1 MYEFTKDCMINIEQ
15 IDNEHRQLFQVINE
29 SIELINKTDDVM
41 PLCNNLLKS
50 LKDYSLNHFAHEEA
64 YMEEINDPELSLQKK
79 EHAAFAEKI
88 NNFKLDT
95 SSKENAKKSL
105 NELLTYLVRWL
116 YHHILS
122 SDMMIGKMSASANE
136 VKDSSIFDFS
146 EKYMTGIE
154 LVDDEHRHLFEI
166 IKGTNDVINAA
177 YLHDKYDEI
186 MRLLSEL
193 KDYTESHFH
202 DEEELM
208 LRINYPHIN
217 SQKHAHSAFIEKLVN
232 INLSELDNIDDN
244 QDEYLNELITFLL
257 QWLSN
262 HILGSDKKI
271 GEYIKSHPE
280 LKSKI

>member
-29 SIELINKTDDVM
+29 SIELINKADDVT
-41 PLCNNLLKS
+41 PLCNNLLRT
-50 LKDYSLNHFAHEEA
+50 LKDYSLSHFAHEEA
-64 YMEEINDPELSLQKK
+64 YMEELNDPELGLQKK

-105 NELLTYLVRWL
+105 NELLSYLVRWL

-122 SDMMIGKMSASANE
+122 SDMMIGKMSASVNEAN
-136 VKDSSIFDFS
+136 DSSIFDFS

-166 IKGTNDVINAA
+166 IKETNDVINAA

-193 KDYTESHFH
+193 KDYTKSHFH
-202 DEEELM
+202 DEEDLM
-208 LRINYPHIN
+208 IQINYPDIN
-217 SQKHAHSAFIEKLVN
+217 SQKHAHSAFVEKLVN

-244 QDEYLNELITFLL
+244 QEEYLNELITFLL
-257 QWLSN
+257 EWLSN

>member
-1 MYEFTKDCMINIEQ
+1 MYEFTKDCM
-15 IDNEHRQLFQVINE
+15 VINE

-166 IKGTNDVINAA
+166 IKETNDVINAA

>member
-166 IKGTNDVINAA
+166 IKETNDVINAT

-186 MRLLSEL
+186 MRLLAEL

>member
-166 IKGTNDVINAA
+166 IKESNDVINAA

-186 MRLLSEL
+186 MRLLAEL

>member
-166 IKGTNDVINAA
+166 IKETNDVINAA

-280 LKSKI
+280 LKS

>member
-15 IDNEHRQLFQVINE
+15 IDNEHKQLFQVINE

-41 PLCNNLLKS
+41 PLYNNLLKS

-166 IKGTNDVINAA
+166 IKETNDVINAT

>member
-166 IKGTNDVINAA
+166 IKETNDVINAA

-186 MRLLSEL
+186 MRLLAEL

-208 LRINYPHIN
+208 LRINYPNIN

>member
-166 IKGTNDVINAA
+166 IKETNNVINAA

-186 MRLLSEL
+186 MRLLAEL

>member
-105 NELLTYLVRWL
+105 NELLIYLVRWL

-166 IKGTNDVINAA
+166 IKETNDVINAA

>member
-29 SIELINKTDDVM
+29 SIELINKTDDVI
-41 PLCNNLLKS
+41 PLCNNLLKT

-64 YMEEINDPELSLQKK
+64 YMKEINDPELSLQKK
-79 EHAAFAEKI
+79 EHAAFADKI

-105 NELLTYLVRWL
+105 NELLIYLVRWL

-122 SDMMIGKMSASANE
+122 SDMMIGKMSASVNEAN
-136 VKDSSIFDFS
+136 DSSIFDFS

-166 IKGTNDVINAA
+166 IKETNDVINAA

-186 MRLLSEL
+186 MRLLFEL

-208 LRINYPHIN
+208 TRINYPN
-217 SQKHAHSAFIEKLVN
+217 LESQKHAHSAFVEKLVN

-244 QDEYLNELITFLL
+244 QEEYLNELITFLL
-257 QWLSN
+257 EWLSN

>member
-136 VKDSSIFDFS
+136 VKDFNIFDFS
-146 EKYMTGIE
+146 EK
-154 LVDDEHRHLFEI
+154 
-166 IKGTNDVINAA
+166 
-177 YLHDKYDEI
+177 
-186 MRLLSEL
+186 
-193 KDYTESHFH
+193 
-202 DEEELM
+202 
-208 LRINYPHIN
+208 
-217 SQKHAHSAFIEKLVN
+217 
-232 INLSELDNIDDN
+232 
-244 QDEYLNELITFLL
+244 
-257 QWLSN
+257 
-262 HILGSDKKI
+262 
-271 GEYIKSHPE
+271 
-280 LKSKI
+280 

>member
-166 IKGTNDVINAA
+166 IKETNDVINAA

>member
-88 NNFKLDT
+88 NSFKLDT

-166 IKGTNDVINAA
+166 IKETNDVINAT

-186 MRLLSEL
+186 MRLLAEL

>member
-166 IKGTNDVINAA
+166 IKETNDVINAA

-186 MRLLSEL
+186 MRLLAEL

-208 LRINYPHIN
+208 SRINYPHIN

-232 INLSELDNIDDN
+232 INFSELDNIDNN

>member
-166 IKGTNDVINAA
+166 IKETNDVINAA

-280 LKSKI
+280 LKFKI

>member
-136 VKDSSIFDFS
+136 ATDSSIFDFS

>member
-1 MYEFTKDCMINIEQ
+1 MYEFTEDCMLH
-15 IDNEHRQLFQVINE
+15 IDAIDEEHKRLFQMINE
-29 SIELINKTDDVM
+29 AFDLVEKTEDVTGITQSLIAN
-41 PLCNNLLKS
+41 
-50 LKDYSLNHFAHEEA
+50 LKDYAATHFAHEEA
-64 YMEEINDPELSLQKK
+64 YMESIHDPELPLQKT
-79 EHAAFAEKI
+79 EHAAFAKKI
-88 NNFKLDT
+88 NEFKLDT
-95 SSKENAKKSL
+95 TSPRNAKRSL
-105 NELLTYLVRWL
+105 NGLLTYLVRWL

-166 IKGTNDVINAA
+166 IKETNDVINAA

>member
-50 LKDYSLNHFAHEEA
+50 LKDYSLNHFSHEEA

-166 IKGTNDVINAA
+166 IKETNDVINAA

-186 MRLLSEL
+186 MRLLAEL